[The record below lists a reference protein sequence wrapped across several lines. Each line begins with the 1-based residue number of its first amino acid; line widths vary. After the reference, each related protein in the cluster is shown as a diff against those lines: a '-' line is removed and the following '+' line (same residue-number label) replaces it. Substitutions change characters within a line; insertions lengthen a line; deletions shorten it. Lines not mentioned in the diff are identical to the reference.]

1 MIDWTAAVVLTNMD
15 ARAGNGEGGSVDH
28 SAADVVGE
36 LKVLRKGRGIFTTPL
51 ADRVGPALRTT
62 CGILEDDDTVEMRR
76 KLSDRLRPLVESLP
90 DDLKIALLAAFA
102 LDDRAR
108 KPFYQER
115 VHWAAV
121 TLDRDDRTVRRRIDE
136 GIEQVAAMAVAT
148 GPAESGP
155 RYPSRSWHTEELR
168 VTLALDQ
175 PVAEAFEFR
184 RVVADADEIAELDLA
199 LTLTVTGGSG
209 DSVRE
214 SDLEV
219 DVFHGGVLTGRAMES
234 SDRVGLALRLPEPL
248 RRGERHDIGL
258 RFRANIRAPHY
269 ICVPRH
275 PCDLFDLHV
284 RFGDRVPERIVR
296 LDKAFQNDARDR
308 SHRGVVLETDDAGE
322 VHVRFRH
329 LAPGF
334 AYGIRWQPAGAG

>member
-1 MIDWTAAVVLTNMD
+1 VDFGAV
-15 ARAGNGEGGSVDH
+15 
-28 SAADVVGE
+28 DVVGE

-51 ADRVGPALRTT
+51 GDRVGPALRAT
-62 CGILEDDDTVEMRR
+62 CGILEDDDTVEIRR
-76 KLSDRLRPLVESLP
+76 KLDHRLRPLVESLP

-102 LDDRAR
+102 LDERAR
-108 KPFYQER
+108 RPFYQER
-115 VHWAAV
+115 VHWAAI

-136 GIEQVAAMAVAT
+136 GIEHIAAMAVAA
-148 GPAESGP
+148 GVPEPGP

-168 VTLALDQ
+168 VSLALDQ

-184 RVVADADEIAELDLA
+184 RIVADADEIAELDLA
-199 LTLTVTGGSG
+199 LTLTTPGESR

-219 DVFHGGVLTGRAMES
+219 DVFHGGVLAGRAMES
-234 SDRVGLALRLPEPL
+234 SDRIGLALRLPEPL
-248 RRGERHDIGL
+248 RRGERHDVGL
-258 RFRANIRAPHY
+258 RFRANMREPHY

-284 RFGDRVPERIVR
+284 RFGERVPDRIVR
-296 LDKAFQNDARDR
+296 LEKAFQDDTR
-308 SHRGVVLETDDAGE
+308 SPRGVLLETDDAGE

-334 AYGIRWQPAGAG
+334 AYGIRWQPAGSG

>member
-1 MIDWTAAVVLTNMD
+1 MD
-15 ARAGNGEGGSVDH
+15 P

-51 ADRVGPALRTT
+51 ADRVGPALRAT
-62 CGILEDDDTVEMRR
+62 CGILEDDDTVGMRR
-76 KLSDRLRPLVESLP
+76 KLSARLRPLVESLP

-102 LDDRAR
+102 LDERAR

-115 VHWAAV
+115 VHWAAI

-148 GPAESGP
+148 GDGEPRP
-155 RYPSRSWHTEELR
+155 RYPSRRWHTEELR

-199 LTLTVTGGSG
+199 FTLTAPGESG
-209 DSVRE
+209 ESVRE
-214 SDLEV
+214 SDLDV
-219 DVFHGGVLTGRAMES
+219 DVFHGGVLVGRAMES
-234 SDRVGLALRLPEPL
+234 SDRIGLALRLPEPL

-258 RFRANIRAPHY
+258 RFRANMRHPHY
-269 ICVPRH
+269 VCVPRH

-284 RFGDRVPERIVR
+284 RFGERVPDRIVR
-296 LDKAFQNDARDR
+296 LEKAFQTDTRQQPAR
-308 SHRGVVLETDDAGE
+308 GPVVEIDDAGE
-322 VHVRFRH
+322 VHVQFRH

-334 AYGIRWQPAGAG
+334 AYGIRWQPAEVSCTRPD

>member
-1 MIDWTAAVVLTNMD
+1 MNP
-15 ARAGNGEGGSVDH
+15 

-51 ADRVGPALRTT
+51 ADRVGPALRAT
-62 CGILEDDDTVEMRR
+62 CGILEDDDTVGIRR

-102 LDDRAR
+102 LDERTR
-108 KPFYQER
+108 RPFYQER
-115 VHWAAV
+115 VHWAAI

-136 GIEQVAAMAVAT
+136 GIEQIAAMAVAS
-148 GPAESGP
+148 GEPDPGP

-199 LTLTVTGGSG
+199 LTLAPGESAE
-209 DSVRE
+209 SVHE
-214 SDLEV
+214 TDLEV
-219 DVFHGGVLTGRAMES
+219 DVFHGGVLTSRAMES
-234 SDRVGLALRLPEPL
+234 SDRIGLALRLPEPL

-258 RFRANIRAPHY
+258 RFRANMQQPHY
-269 ICVPRH
+269 VCVPRH

-284 RFGDRVPERIVR
+284 RFGGQVPDRIV
-296 LDKAFQNDARDR
+296 LLEKAFQDDTRR
-308 SHRGVVLETDDAGE
+308 QPPRGESLEIDDAGE
-322 VHVRFRH
+322 VHVQFRH

-334 AYGIRWQPAGAG
+334 AYGIRWQPAGSG

>member
-1 MIDWTAAVVLTNMD
+1 MD
-15 ARAGNGEGGSVDH
+15 L

-36 LKVLRKGRGIFTTPL
+36 LKVLRKGRGIFATPL
-51 ADRVGPALRTT
+51 ADRVGPALRAT
-62 CGILEDDDTVEMRR
+62 CGILEDDDSVAVRR
-76 KLSDRLRPLVESLP
+76 KLTDRLFPLVESLP
-90 DDLKIALLAAFA
+90 EDLKIALRAAFA
-102 LDDRAR
+102 LDERAR

-115 VHWAAV
+115 VHWAAI

-136 GIEQVAAMAVAT
+136 GIEQVAAMAVAA
-148 GPAESGP
+148 GAPDLRP

-199 LTLTVTGGSG
+199 LTLTAAGESG
-209 DSVRE
+209 HSVHE
-214 SDLEV
+214 SDLVV
-219 DVFHGGVLTGRAMES
+219 DVFHGGVLAGRAMES
-234 SDRVGLALRLPEPL
+234 SDRIGLALRLPEPL

-258 RFRANIRAPHY
+258 RFRANMREPHY

-284 RFGDRVPERIVR
+284 RFGDRVPDRIVR
-296 LDKAFQNDARDR
+296 LEKAFQNDTR
-308 SHRGVVLETDDAGE
+308 SPRGAVLETDDAGE

>member
-1 MIDWTAAVVLTNMD
+1 MEV
-15 ARAGNGEGGSVDH
+15 
-28 SAADVVGE
+28 
-36 LKVLRKGRGIFTTPL
+36 
-51 ADRVGPALRTT
+51 
-62 CGILEDDDTVEMRR
+62 RR
-76 KLSDRLRPLVESLP
+76 KLTDRLRPLVESLP
-90 DDLKIALLAAFA
+90 DDLKIALRAAFA
-102 LDDRAR
+102 LDEQAR

-115 VHWAAV
+115 VHWAAI

-136 GIEQVAAMAVAT
+136 GIEQVAAMAVAAG
-148 GPAESGP
+148 GPDPRP

-199 LTLTVTGGSG
+199 LTLTAGAESG

-219 DVFHGGVLTGRAMES
+219 DVFHGGALAGRAMES
-234 SDRVGLALRLPEPL
+234 SDRIGLALRLPGPL

-258 RFRANIRAPHY
+258 RFRANMRQPHY

-284 RFGDRVPERIVR
+284 RFGDKVPARII
-296 LDKAFQNDARDR
+296 LLEKAFQNDTR
-308 SHRGVVLETDDAGE
+308 SPRGEELKPDAAGE

-334 AYGIRWQPAGAG
+334 AYGIRWQNE

>member
-1 MIDWTAAVVLTNMD
+1 VGL
-15 ARAGNGEGGSVDH
+15 

-36 LKVLRKGRGIFTTPL
+36 LKLLRKGRAIFTTPL

-62 CGILEDDDTVEMRR
+62 CGILEDDDTVAMRR
-76 KLSDRLRPLVESLP
+76 KLTDRLRPLVESLP

-102 LDDRAR
+102 LDERAR

-115 VHWAAV
+115 VHWAAI

-136 GIEQVAAMAVAT
+136 GIQQVAALAVAPA
-148 GPAESGP
+148 GPEQGP

-184 RVVADADEIAELDLA
+184 RVIADIDEIDRLDLA
-199 LTLTVTGGSG
+199 LSLPVGGESG
-209 DSVRE
+209 ESVRE
-214 SDLEV
+214 SDLDV
-219 DVFHGGVLTGRAMES
+219 DVFHGGVLTRRVMES
-234 SDRVGLALRLPEPL
+234 SDRIGLSLRLPEPL
-248 RRGERHDIGL
+248 RRGDRHEIGL
-258 RFRANIRAPHY
+258 RFRANMREQRY
-269 ICVPRH
+269 VCVPRH

-284 RFGDRVPERIVR
+284 RFGEKVPDRIVR
-296 LDKAFQNDARDR
+296 LEKALRDDRRDR
-308 SHRGVVLETDDAGE
+308 PPHGAVLRTDDAGE

-334 AYGIRWQPAGAG
+334 AYGIRWR